1 MKITE
6 KYIVNLILSIVLV
19 FSLTGSMATV
29 FAKEYLLDADTFIE
43 VSDKHAVPEMAYN
56 EINEYFIQ
64 SEAYSRIPADVYMS
78 AMTVEDIKFLI
89 DNKIKSR
96 INYIYNVTTGDY
108 KEYGIT
114 DSKEI
119 AVFTRIEQNITDY
132 FNEFAKENNV
142 EVDDKYNTQLKNT
155 IDTAISEIEDFTD
168 VYMLNLVEKTGVFEK
183 LRSVYGYLD
192 IAMYGCMGLAGICLI
207 LIIVFSI
214 KRISNAFYWISI
226 STICSAIIGLVPML
240 YLKLSGITDRF
251 IVRNECVYTAY
262 TSFMSDAIN
271 TILIAELLVIAVGAV
286 LLCAGIVIS
295 KFSKKTD

>member
-78 AMTVEDIKFLI
+78 AMTVDYVKSLI
-89 DNKIKSR
+89 DVNIH
-96 INYIYNVTTGDY
+96 NMFTYIY
-108 KEYGIT
+108 
-114 DSKEI
+114 
-119 AVFTRIEQNITDY
+119 AVGSGELDKHDFRDTNGVDFEQLEKNITDY

-142 EVDDKYNTQLKNT
+142 EVDDKYNTQLQNT
-155 IDTAISEIEDFTD
+155 IDAAKSEIMNITD
-168 VYMLNLVEKTGVFEK
+168 IYMIDLVDKTGIISKV
-183 LRSVYGYLD
+183 RSVYGYLD
-192 IAMYGCMGLAGICLI
+192 IAMYGCMGLAGLCLI

-214 KRISNAFYWISI
+214 KRISNAFYWLSV
-226 STICSAIIGLVPML
+226 SVICSAIIGLVPML

-262 TSFMSDAIN
+262 TSFMSDTIN
-271 TILIAELLVIAVGAV
+271 TILIAEVLLIAVGAV